1 MNTPT
6 LESVQNDFRQW
17 RQHKPYLR
25 SSTPTDLRGKALS
38 LRSQHS
44 VAAIC
49 KALAITRPMFQ
60 AWLDAATEPAEEAQA
75 PVEFVVLPSPT
86 DDPCDPTTAL
96 ELTITRVSGDQWCL
110 RGDPSAEQLRALV
123 TALTGGAP

>member
-25 SSTPTDLRGKALS
+25 SPTPTDLRSKALS

-49 KALAITRPMFQ
+49 KTLEITRPMLQ
-60 AWLDAATEPAEEAQA
+60 AWRDAATAPSDEAQA
-75 PVEFVVLPSPT
+75 PIEFVVLPKPT
-86 DDPCDPTTAL
+86 DDRCDKAKEL

-110 RGDPSAEQLRALV
+110 RGDPSAEQLHALV